1 MNTLVFEKITFEQTK
16 SLPIFKDETIHQTK
30 EWLNFI
36 AETQHAEPIW
46 AVIRQQEKIVGKY
59 TGMIVK
65 KFGAKILGSPFPGWT
80 TSYMGFNLDE
90 SIPRVDALIALE
102 KFAFEKLNCIHLEI
116 MDRRLT
122 TDDLKKCNYQYRV
135 FKGMEVDLSK
145 DEQAIYSAMKSS
157 SCRYSIRKAEKA
169 GVILEIATDLS
180 FANDYY
186 NQLIDVFNKQKLVP
200 TYSIERVKS
209 LIRNLLPTGNLLLVR
224 AKDSEGN
231 CLATGIFPAFNDT
244 MFFWGGASWR
254 KYQSLC
260 PNEALQWFA
269 IKYWKAKGITKY
281 DMGGGGE
288 YKRKYGG
295 YDIAVPWG
303 RKSKYAFFE
312 PMRNLG
318 KNLFAAQQRVRG
330 LIKP

>member
-1 MNTLVFEKITFEQTK
+1 MNSLIFEQIDFEETK
-16 SLPIFKDETIHQTK
+16 SLPKFNDETIHQTK
-30 EWLNFI
+30 EWLNFV
-36 AETQHAEPIW
+36 AETQQAKPVW
-46 AVIRQQEKIVGKY
+46 AVLKDGEKVVGKF
-59 TGMIVK
+59 TGMVVK
-65 KFGAKILGSPFPGWT
+65 KYGARILGSPFPGWT
-80 TSYMGFNLDE
+80 TSYMGFNLIDT
-90 SIPRVDALIALE
+90 IPRVEILSALE
-102 KFAFEKLNCIHLEI
+102 KFAFNKLNCVHLEI
-116 MDRRLT
+116 MDRHLT
-122 TDDLKKCNYQYRV
+122 TADLDKCNYQYRV

-145 DEQAIYSAMKSS
+145 DEQDVYIAMKSS

-169 GVILEIATDLS
+169 GVVLEIATDLS
-180 FANDYY
+180 FADDYY
-186 NQLIDVFNKQKLVP
+186 AQLIDVFTKQKLVP
-200 TYSIERVKS
+200 TYTIERVKS
-209 LIRNLLPTGNLLLVR
+209 LIKHLLPTGNLLLVR

-254 KYQSLC
+254 KYQKLC

-295 YDIAVPWG
+295 HDIAVPWG

-312 PMRNLG
+312 PMRNFG
-318 KNLFAAQQRVRG
+318 KNLFAAKQKMKG